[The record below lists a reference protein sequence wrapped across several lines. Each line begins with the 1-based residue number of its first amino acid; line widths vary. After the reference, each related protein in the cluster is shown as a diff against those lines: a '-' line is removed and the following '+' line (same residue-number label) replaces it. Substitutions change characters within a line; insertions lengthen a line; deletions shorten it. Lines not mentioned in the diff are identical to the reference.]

1 MPPEGPSLFLLSSF
15 QKAAFL
21 QSLSLTL
28 PNVEFQPDGISIYD
42 LKYKTYKKY
51 GMTITGTYVTSPSPL
66 VPAATPDNGKFIFF
80 WDLLKEK
87 QVGSA
92 DVAQFPLEGDEG
104 TNALRAVVEGASTK
118 VVTSNGKYI
127 WGVSWMVWNSDMP
140 KDAPDEPSKN
150 LAAGVPEAA
159 GAATAVAWFDQVQD
173 QGAAAAAA
181 NAVPAALGDPR
192 PQDIIMRIQA
202 AWEGFSAAIAT
213 GDAVSAT
220 AIFAPVVI
228 LLPPNQPR
236 TMLVTADQ
244 KQRFAQDLIDAQV
257 AVSVTVEDVVLVE
270 LKATT
275 DPIMAG
281 GSSSLSALVRS
292 SYSTTTQS
300 ADGWYSRIPPDPP
313 EPPAPP
319 PPPASPA
326 PPVPPTPPAPPVP
339 RVPPCS
345 VAPHID
351 NNPVLT
357 LLLPSAFDEYLSEPD
372 YDKGPDIDVPAP
384 APAPRWGQP
393 EDFTWDESAV
403 SADDDVQDAEEG
415 WRAEGDAGAD
425 GGTEADT
432 EAATDAGTAEDVFPE
447 GAPGGD
453 DDDGV
458 EYWSREGHP
467 EKIPIPTYPPRNRKR
482 PHPSSQNHDSHP
494 PSPRHKP
501 NDHKRQ
507 AYTAAEKL
515 KWVAQLDVAVSV
527 RALARESGIH
537 RKCLANWKR
546 AANFLKEAHSDRC
559 RMHGRGRASWY
570 RPMEIK
576 VYERLLDWRRKGT
589 AVSVGRLQEWSREFM
604 KILYPLEKWKE
615 SQRWS
620 DRFHVAEQCKKFWQF
635 VCDKRRE
642 RGIEMTWIINADQ
655 MPLWLEMPATTT
667 VDQAGVRSVPIR
679 SAGYQKERVI
689 VMLACT
695 ADGMKL
701 RSWVFFKRKTVL
713 KGVFLPGKS

>member
-1 MPPEGPSLFLLSSF
+1 MARVHEITLSRVRLLSFATLLTLLVASTQARPLAVPHGRLALEQTDSQAAFPGIEQVVALNGADEGFISADPVAHIDHTHADAVAKRLGDPEMSKVTRWVMDLLRETSQEIAAGAYEKAAKKLFSPRTIVMPPEGPSLFLLSSF

-104 TNALRAVVEGASTK
+104 TNTLRAVVEGASTK

-181 NAVPAALGDPR
+181 NAVPASLGDPR

-300 ADGWYSRIPPDPP
+300 GHVVEMGKRVDLWQRNPMFPGQWYFVYSIWNSDGL
-313 EPPAPP
+313 
-319 PPPASPA
+319 
-326 PPVPPTPPAPPVP
+326 
-339 RVPPCS
+339 
-345 VAPHID
+345 VAP
-351 NNPVLT
+351 T
-357 LLLPSAFDEYLSEPD
+357 L
-372 YDKGPDIDVPAP
+372 G
-384 APAPRWGQP
+384 
-393 EDFTWDESAV
+393 
-403 SADDDVQDAEEG
+403 
-415 WRAEGDAGAD
+415 
-425 GGTEADT
+425 
-432 EAATDAGTAEDVFPE
+432 
-447 GAPGGD
+447 
-453 DDDGV
+453 
-458 EYWSREGHP
+458 
-467 EKIPIPTYPPRNRKR
+467 
-482 PHPSSQNHDSHP
+482 
-494 PSPRHKP
+494 
-501 NDHKRQ
+501 
-507 AYTAAEKL
+507 
-515 KWVAQLDVAVSV
+515 
-527 RALARESGIH
+527 
-537 RKCLANWKR
+537 
-546 AANFLKEAHSDRC
+546 
-559 RMHGRGRASWY
+559 
-570 RPMEIK
+570 
-576 VYERLLDWRRKGT
+576 
-589 AVSVGRLQEWSREFM
+589 
-604 KILYPLEKWKE
+604 
-615 SQRWS
+615 
-620 DRFHVAEQCKKFWQF
+620 
-635 VCDKRRE
+635 
-642 RGIEMTWIINADQ
+642 
-655 MPLWLEMPATTT
+655 
-667 VDQAGVRSVPIR
+667 
-679 SAGYQKERVI
+679 
-689 VMLACT
+689 
-695 ADGMKL
+695 
-701 RSWVFFKRKTVL
+701 
-713 KGVFLPGKS
+713 